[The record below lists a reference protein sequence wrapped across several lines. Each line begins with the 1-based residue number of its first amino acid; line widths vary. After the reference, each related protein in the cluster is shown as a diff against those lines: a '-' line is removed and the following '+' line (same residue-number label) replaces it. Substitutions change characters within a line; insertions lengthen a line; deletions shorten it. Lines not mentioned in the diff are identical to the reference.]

1 MKLGTA
7 VAGTLLVAL
16 TLCYAKPLPAA
27 PLGATGQNSQAQS
40 ATPASAAG
48 TAKPASA
55 DALKPAS
62 YVGSTVC
69 KTCHSAQVKEFSD
82 TMMGK
87 LFVVHPRDEA
97 EKQGCETCHGPG
109 SLYIKDMTAAKGKG
123 RTPGAGTGPAG
134 GGLITFRKDSGESVS
149 AQNEVCLQCH
159 EKGARDSWRASTHA
173 FRGVGCVD
181 CHTVMRKVS
190 PRSQLAKAQDVSPI
204 AVTRPETQVCLR
216 CHLKKKAQMNLPS
229 HMPVREGRMT
239 CVDCHNPHGGPYANQ
254 LKRATVNEVCY
265 TCHAEKRGPVL
276 WPHPPV
282 LMNCSNCHEP
292 HGTVNDRLLKI
303 RVPRLCQQCHMGT
316 GHPVTP
322 RPTNTVFVFN
332 RACTNCHSQIHGSNF
347 PNGRFF
353 TR

>member
-1 MKLGTA
+1 MKLRNA

-16 TLCYAKPLPAA
+16 TLCYAKPLSAA
-27 PLGATGQNSQAQS
+27 AVGATGQNSPAQS
-40 ATPASAAG
+40 ATPAPAAG
-48 TAKPASA
+48 AAKPASA

-62 YVGSTVC
+62 YMGSAVC
-69 KTCHSAQVKEFSD
+69 KACHSALVKEFSD

-97 EKQGCETCHGPG
+97 EKQGCESCHGPG
-109 SLYIKDMTAAKGKG
+109 SKHVAAGGGRGK
-123 RTPGAGTGPAG
+123 

-159 EKGARDSWRASTHA
+159 ERGARNSWRASTHA

-265 TCHAEKRGPVL
+265 SCHAEKRGPLL

-282 LMNCSNCHEP
+282 LVNCSNCHEP

-303 RVPRLCQQCHMGT
+303 RVPRLCQQCHIAT
-316 GHPVTP
+316 RHPGTP
-322 RPTNTVFVFN
+322 RPAMTVYNFN

-347 PNGRFF
+347 PGGRFF